1 MQFVSSVSR
10 PKNPSSVSIW
20 VSSTFVRGRYTSRTF
35 EGLSEEAALEGL
47 SEEEAF
53 SGLSEGGAFVLEEA
67 SGGLLEEAAVATGLS
82 CSGRKRSCAD
92 STLKSR
98 KGMLTDAIGVFFSN
112 RGWGRVDTL
121 GDLFNIGPGPFEI
134 PPVDRA
140 IKVVSRSYQRPWC
153 NFQHVANAVCAC
165 WKVLTLCLS
174 RLCWTPWQ
182 MYPASKPGAHKLYP
196 PPPPLLYPY
205 SARDLISPQ
214 NTTIAFTDHH
224 NTPGHCVTIQ
234 ATYYSKR

>member
-20 VSSTFVRGRYTSRTF
+20 ISSMFVRGRYTSRTF

-47 SEEEAF
+47 SE
-53 SGLSEGGAFVLEEA
+53 GGAFVLEEA
-67 SGGLLEEAAVATGLS
+67 SGGLLEEAVVAAGLS

-98 KGMLTDAIGVFFSN
+98 KGMLTD
-112 RGWGRVDTL
+112 
-121 GDLFNIGPGPFEI
+121 
-134 PPVDRA
+134 
-140 IKVVSRSYQRPWC
+140 VSRSYQRPWC

-196 PPPPLLYPY
+196 SISPPLCCTHT
-205 SARDLISPQ
+205 ARETSSPHRTQ
-214 NTTIAFTDHH
+214 
-224 NTPGHCVTIQ
+224 P
-234 ATYYSKR
+234 